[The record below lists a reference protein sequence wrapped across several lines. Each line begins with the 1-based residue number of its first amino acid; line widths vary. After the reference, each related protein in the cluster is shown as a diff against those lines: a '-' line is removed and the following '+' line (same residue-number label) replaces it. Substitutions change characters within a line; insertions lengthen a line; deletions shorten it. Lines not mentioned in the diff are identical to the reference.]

1 MRRSATM
8 TLTAP
13 LMTILTSVLLVVS
26 CTGSDG
32 PDPTSEQNPGAMEGM
47 DMGATEDASMVG
59 MDMGGGPMRITG
71 RQASLAGVSFAVVR
85 EAELD
90 RTVRAVAT
98 VVPDEGRTG
107 IVNTRVAGW
116 IESLFADETGRH
128 VQVGEALF
136 ELYSPDLVT
145 AQEELLLALRLGDLQ
160 GADSMVVGARR
171 RLARWG
177 IADSL
182 IAAIE
187 RAGTVRETLTIVSPF
202 SGHILDKFVLV
213 GERIEIGQ
221 DLYRIAD
228 LSTVWVEAAIFEQ
241 DADLVA
247 VGQPVEVTLEA
258 RPGRTYQGRVSFLY
272 PTLDADTRTLRVR
285 IEIPNP
291 TGDIRPMMYATV
303 RIRARTPTGTIVPL
317 TAVLPTGDRDLAF
330 VVRGGGIVPAPV
342 TVGMRGDST
351 ILVTDGLSVGDTI
364 VASATFLF
372 DSESSLA
379 AAMAGIML
387 NMGMGL
393 DMGGMDTGSADM
405 GGTDTTGAARR
416 EDTP

>member
-1 MRRSATM
+1 MRHYATT
-8 TLTAP
+8 TLTA
-13 LMTILTSVLLVVS
+13 VLLWVG
-26 CTGSDG
+26 CTGSDV
-32 PDPTSEQNPGAMEGM
+32 PDPTYAQ
-47 DMGATEDASMVG
+47 DMGAMGDTSADG
-59 MDMGGGPMRITG
+59 MDMGGGPIRITG

-107 IVNTRVAGW
+107 IVNTRVGGW
-116 IESLFADETGRH
+116 IESLYADETGRH
-128 VQVGEALF
+128 VQIGEPLF
-136 ELYSPDLVT
+136 ELYAPDLLT

-182 IAAIE
+182 ITTIE
-187 RAGTVRETLTIVSPF
+187 RTGTVRETLTIVSPF

-213 GERIEIGQ
+213 GERIEAGQ

-228 LSTVWVEAAIFEQ
+228 LSTVWVEAGIFEQ
-241 DADLVA
+241 DVDLVA
-247 VGQPVEVTLEA
+247 VGQPAEVTLEA
-258 RPGRTYQGRVSFLY
+258 RPGRPYLGRVSFLH

-285 IEIPNP
+285 IEVPNP
-291 TGDIRPMMYATV
+291 TGEIRPMMYATV
-303 RIRARTPTGTIVPL
+303 RIQARTPRGTVVPL

-387 NMGMGL
+387 DMGMGL
-393 DMGGMDTGSADM
+393 DMGGMDMGDMDM
-405 GGTDTTGAARR
+405 GGTDMSEADTTGPDTSGTDPSGATRR
-416 EDTP
+416 EDAR